1 MISLQP
7 RKQTLD
13 IQGIK
18 SLHYLS
24 VHKHTNM
31 HAHDTVTHIN
41 MMHAH
46 THSRMMHTYILS
58 HDSHTLSH
66 EAHTHTHTHTCTH
79 TYPLCNCSLTSRFS
93 TMFGSTRRGCNKTLR
108 SIHGWGKPHPFACHR
123 WCKPR
128 PSATNRWC
136 KPRPLACHRWSKPC
150 PSAGDR
156 WSKSHPL
163 GANRWGTADGTV
175 TLCRCL
181 STWLHTVN
189 TVS

>member
-13 IQGIK
+13 IQRIK

-66 EAHTHTHTHTCTH
+66 EAHTHTHTHTH
-79 TYPLCNCSLTSRFS
+79 TYPLCNCSLTSCFS